1 MSSSN
6 RKEREGWGALILRV
20 LRSALLTALGLGTA
34 ALVVCWVVGWRTLF
48 LVGQGLLFAG
58 VGSIALGLL
67 STVGTWN
74 VRGSFGY
81 QFSRS
86 ASHQQIGE
94 RTSQDVRDMFGSNAF
109 MITTLLAGVLLVLL
123 GSFLQSF

>member
-1 MSSSN
+1 MSSGNQN
-6 RKEREGWGALILRV
+6 RRESWGALILRV
-20 LRSALLTALGLGTA
+20 LRSAVLIALGLGVA
-34 ALVVCWVVGWRTLF
+34 AVIICWVVGWRTLY
-48 LVGQGLLFAG
+48 LMGQGLLFAG

-86 ASHQQIGE
+86 ASHQRVGE
-94 RTSQDVRDMFGSNAF
+94 RTSQDVRDLFGSNAF
-109 MITTLLAGVLLVLL
+109 MITTLLAGILLVLL
-123 GSFLQSF
+123 GSLLQQI